1 MVQAAQPWATAK
13 SVARKISEVATMA
26 LRINLEGL
34 SALAARQGTLVVDGL
49 PHGWTVEVDGIVVR
63 PPPTFESPLWVM
75 PGMHT
80 VRFRGPLEEEWQSD
94 VTVGPRQLVPVNFP
108 RIESGESSLSG
119 RDRLGIGLTVV
130 GAALGG
136 GGALLGFRSKQ
147 CVKKVKELSIGP
159 DKGAYEDELFGCQMT
174 QAGANTGMGLGAGLV
189 IAGIYALMTNGGT
202 STEGGV
208 QVTPS
213 GITYHF
219 Y

>member
-1 MVQAAQPWATAK
+1 MVQATQPWATAK

-34 SALAARQGTLVVDGL
+34 IALAARQGTLVVDGL

-63 PPPTFESPLWVM
+63 PPPTLEAHLWVL
-75 PGMHT
+75 PGTHHL
-80 VRFRGPLEEEWQSD
+80 RFLGSIGEEREQS

-174 QAGANTGMGLGAGLV
+174 QAGANTGMGLGTALV
-189 IAGIYALMTNGGT
+189 IAGIYALLTNGAPT
-202 STEGGV
+202 TEGGV

-219 Y
+219 